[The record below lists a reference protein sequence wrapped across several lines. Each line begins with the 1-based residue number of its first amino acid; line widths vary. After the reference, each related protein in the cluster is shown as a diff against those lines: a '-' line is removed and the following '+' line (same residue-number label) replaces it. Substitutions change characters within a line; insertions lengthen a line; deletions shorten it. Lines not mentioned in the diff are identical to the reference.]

1 MSTPATAVLATPTRT
16 GRTGRTGLTDLT
28 DLAAYSERVF
38 GHLPRCDQRR
48 WATVYL
54 RGLLSTPGRKSGR
67 RMARV
72 LGLPSSASQSLQQFI
87 TSSPWDWEA
96 PRGELS
102 RIAAG
107 LMPGAVWTTAT
118 VLLRRGG
125 TQSVGLHQRLVPESG
140 RHINCQ
146 VGIGLFLTDGR
157 RSIPVH
163 WQLVL
168 NDAWCDDPER
178 RRRAKIPHEV
188 TPRPAWALTL
198 DMLHQSVA
206 DQVAVS
212 APLVYSLDHSRDP
225 SRLAAHLNQTG
236 RDFVIEVPPHQPF
249 TAILPGADAHEPAR
263 MRTSTAAGLLEG
275 CARTAPS
282 LRGDGTRLCTV
293 AVRFHSPRASSP
305 AARRTLRLVA
315 EIPAARRQP
324 SRFWV
329 TSLRD
334 TRPQVSHA
342 LALRSELT
350 HATVQ
355 RLQNDLG
362 LLDFEGRSFPGW
374 HHHMTLAS
382 AAYLYRCLASGE
394 QQRRR

>member
-1 MSTPATAVLATPTRT
+1 MSAHATAVLAAPTRPGQT
-16 GRTGRTGLTDLT
+16 SLTDLT
-28 DLAAYSERVF
+28 AYSERVF
-38 GHLPRCDQRR
+38 GHLPRSDQRR
-48 WATVYL
+48 WAAVYL

-72 LGLPSSASQSLQQFI
+72 LGLPPSASQALQQFI
-87 TSSPWDWEA
+87 TPSPWDWEA
-96 PRGELS
+96 PRRELS
-102 RIAAG
+102 RIAAD
-107 LMPGAVWTTAT
+107 LMPGAVWTTGT

-125 TQSVGLHQRLVPESG
+125 TQSVGLHQHLMPESG
-140 RHINCQ
+140 QHINCQ
-146 VGIGLFLTDGR
+146 VGIGLFLTDSR

-163 WQLVL
+163 WRLVL
-168 NDAWCDDPER
+168 NDTWCDDPER
-178 RRRAKIPHEV
+178 RRRAKIPHDV

-198 DMLHQSVA
+198 DMVTRSAA

-225 SRLAAHLNQTG
+225 SRLAAHLHRIG

-249 TAILPGADAHEPAR
+249 TAIPPGDDACEPAR
-263 MRTSTAAGLLEG
+263 MRTGTAAGLLEG
-275 CARTAPS
+275 YVRTAPP
-282 LRGDGTRLCTV
+282 LRADGTRLCSV
-293 AVRFHSPRASSP
+293 AVRFHSPQAASP
-305 AARRTLRLVA
+305 MAQRPLWLVA
-315 EIPAARRQP
+315 EIPVARRQP

-334 TRPQVSHA
+334 AGPHVSHK
-342 LALRSELT
+342 LALRKELT
-350 HATVQ
+350 NATVQ

-394 QQRRR
+394 QHHHL